1 MNGKGRAVDLTILV
15 PRDHHI
21 IAAAMIARFLLCIF
35 LAFLFWDLPSVP
47 AAEEENSG
55 ECLLISDI
63 HFDPF
68 ADQSLFSALA
78 ERPVSEWSRLLDS
91 SLGSG
96 VSQLGSDTNYVLL
109 KSCLKAAAEKCPRPD
124 FILYPGDSLAHN
136 WRARYEKAASRSS
149 SDNEE
154 AYRKFTAK
162 TIEFLALELRKHFPA
177 VPILPALGNEDAYCG
192 DYKIQPSGPFLE
204 MFAHAWVDLPGPTLN
219 RESFESDFSR
229 GGHYSMR
236 IPPLFKHRV
245 VVVNSV
251 FFSSQYENSCGSESE
266 TPGENEMAWLAATL
280 DKARDAGESVWLMMH
295 IPVGIND
302 YNTVKDEEA
311 GTGPVEFW
319 TRTHTREF
327 IDLLSKYR
335 ETVQIVFSGHTHMD
349 DFRVIGTGQ
358 TPLVANKLVPSI
370 SPIFRNNPG
379 FQVYQYDR
387 ISGVVRNYQT
397 YYLSNLATAGRPT
410 ALEQLEWKVEYDFR
424 SAYGAEAMEVSDLTE
439 IARKLQTDTSIQ
451 DHYMR
456 YYSVSGP
463 PAFDVRMLP
472 AYSCAILHTTIE
484 EFEKCQNVAD
494 GGRSRKVDE
503 TEPVPLE

>member
-1 MNGKGRAVDLTILV
+1 MTIFV
-15 PRDHHI
+15 PTVRHI
-21 IAAAMIARFLLCIF
+21 LAAEMIARFLLSIF
-35 LAFLFWDLPSVP
+35 LGFLLCDLP

-55 ECLLISDI
+55 KCVLISDI

-68 ADQSLFSALA
+68 ADQSLFSTLA

-91 SLGSG
+91 SLASG
-96 VSQLGSDTNYVLL
+96 VSQLGSDSNYVLL
-109 KSCLKAAAEKCPRPD
+109 KSCLSAAAERCPHPD

-136 WRARYEKAASRSS
+136 WRARYEKAAARSS
-149 SDNEE
+149 GDDPE
-154 AYRKFTAK
+154 AYRTFTAK

-177 VPILPALGNEDAYCG
+177 VPILPALGNEDSYCG
-192 DYKIQPSGPFLE
+192 DYKIEPSGPFLE
-204 MFAHAWVDLPGPTLN
+204 TFAHAWVELPGPTLN
-219 RESFESDFSR
+219 KESFQSDFSR

-236 IPPLFKHRV
+236 IPPLFRHRV

-251 FFSSQYENSCGSESE
+251 FFSSQYENSCGSETE

-280 DKARDAGESVWLMMH
+280 DEARNAGERVWLVMH

-311 GTGPVEFW
+311 GAGPVEFW
-319 TRTHTREF
+319 RRAHTRQF
-327 IDLLSKYR
+327 IDLVSKYR
-335 ETVQIVFSGHTHMD
+335 EIVQIVFSGHTHMD

-370 SPIFRNNPG
+370 SPIFRNSPG

-387 ISGVVRNYQT
+387 MSGVVRNYQT
-397 YYLSNLATAGRPT
+397 YYLSNLSTAGKPT
-410 ALEQLEWKVEYDFR
+410 ALEQLEWKLEYDFK
-424 SAYGAEAMEVSDLTE
+424 SAYGAEAIDVSELTE
-439 IARKLQTDTSIQ
+439 IAHELQTDTSIQ
-451 DHYMR
+451 DLYMR

-463 PAFDVRMLP
+463 PAFNVRMLP

-484 EFEKCQNVAD
+484 EFEKCQDVSD
-494 GGRSRKVDE
+494 GAKSKKGDE
-503 TEPVPLE
+503 TELVPLDK